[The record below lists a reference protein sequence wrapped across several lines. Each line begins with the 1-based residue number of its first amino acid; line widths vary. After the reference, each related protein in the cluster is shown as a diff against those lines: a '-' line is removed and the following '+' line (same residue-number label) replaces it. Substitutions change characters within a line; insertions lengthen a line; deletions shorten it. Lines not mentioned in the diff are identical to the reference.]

1 MTKSQLTKILIK
13 ELGLVESTEQ
23 GYKNT
28 TSLSAHYNSG
38 TYTKGEFVGGDFYVV
53 KAEKNIFCI
62 IFNDVDFMNKIK
74 SDIED
79 VLSEYGRVYFG
90 AYPSSTVDL
99 FVKS

>member
-1 MTKSQLTKILIK
+1 MTKSQLTKILEK

-28 TSLSAHYNSG
+28 TSLSSHYTSG
-38 TYTKGEFVGGDFYVV
+38 TYTKGGFIGGDFYVV

-79 VLSEYGRVYFG
+79 VLSEYGRVSFG
-90 AYPSSTVDL
+90 TYPNSTVDL

>member
-23 GYKNT
+23 GYKNI
-28 TSLSAHYNSG
+28 TSLSSHYDSR

-79 VLSEYGRVYFG
+79 VLSEYGRIHFN
-90 AYPSSTVDL
+90 PSGTVDL